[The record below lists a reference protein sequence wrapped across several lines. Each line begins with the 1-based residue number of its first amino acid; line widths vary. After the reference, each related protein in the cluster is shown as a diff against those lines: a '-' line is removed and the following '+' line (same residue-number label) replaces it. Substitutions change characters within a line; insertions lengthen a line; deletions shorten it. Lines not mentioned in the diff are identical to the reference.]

1 LLGLQGNDW
10 EDNVI
15 SFQLWLAFTAAA
27 AVVIAI
33 PGPTTLMV
41 TGHAMSSGTRVAL
54 ASLLGVALGDF
65 TAIAASVLG
74 LGAVLAASAEAFTAL
89 KWIGAA
95 YLVYLGIKL
104 WRAPAIP
111 LAAAVAGGRRGM
123 RRAIAESFSVTV
135 LNPKGLLFF
144 AAFLPQFIDPHQP
157 TLPQVVVLA
166 ITFEVLAA
174 SSLGAYVFM
183 TTRARRVLDSARAIK
198 IMNRAGGTMLIGAGL
213 LTASLKRGS

>member
-1 LLGLQGNDW
+1 M
-10 EDNVI
+10 I
-15 SFQLWLAFTAAA
+15 SFQLWLACAAAA

-65 TAIAASVLG
+65 TAIACSVLG
-74 LGAVLAASAEAFTAL
+74 LGAVLAASAEAFTVL

-104 WRAPAIP
+104 WRAPAVP
-111 LAAAVAGGRRGM
+111 MGAAGMGPNGREGGGRRSM
-123 RRAIAESFSVTV
+123 RRAIAESFSVTL

-144 AAFLPQFIDPHQP
+144 AAFLPQFIDPHLP

-166 ITFEVLAA
+166 LTFEVLAA
-174 SSLGAYVFM
+174 GSLGIYVFM
-183 TTRARRVLDSARAIK
+183 TTRARSVMDSPRAIK

-213 LTASLKRGS
+213 LTASLRRQ

>member
-1 LLGLQGNDW
+1 M
-10 EDNVI
+10 I
-15 SFQLWLAFTAAA
+15 SFQLWLAFAAAA

-65 TAIAASVLG
+65 TAIACSVLG
-74 LGAVLAASAEAFTAL
+74 LGAVLAASSEAFTVL

-104 WRAPAIP
+104 WRAPAVP
-111 LAAAVAGGRRGM
+111 LGAAQVGRRSV
-123 RRAIAESFSVTV
+123 RRAIAESFSVTL

-157 TLPQVVVLA
+157 TLPQVIVLA
-166 ITFEVLAA
+166 LTFEVLAA
-174 SSLGAYVFM
+174 SSLGIYVFM
-183 TTRARRVLDSARAIK
+183 TTRARRVMDSPRAIK

-213 LTASLKRGS
+213 LTASLRRQ

>member
-1 LLGLQGNDW
+1 M
-10 EDNVI
+10 I
-15 SFQLWLAFTAAA
+15 SFQLWLAFAAAA

-65 TAIAASVLG
+65 TAIACSVLG
-74 LGAVLAASAEAFTAL
+74 LGAVLAASAEAFTVL

-104 WRAPAIP
+104 WRAPAVP
-111 LAAAVAGGRRGM
+111 LGTAGMGPNGREGGGRRSM
-123 RRAIAESFSVTV
+123 RRAIAESFSVTL

-166 ITFEVLAA
+166 LTFEVLAA
-174 SSLGAYVFM
+174 SSLGVYVFM
-183 TTRARRVLDSARAIK
+183 TTRARRVMDSPRAIK

-213 LTASLKRGS
+213 LTASLRRQ

>member
-1 LLGLQGNDW
+1 M
-10 EDNVI
+10 I
-15 SFQLWLAFTAAA
+15 SFQLWLAFAAAA

-65 TAIAASVLG
+65 TAIACSVLG
-74 LGAVLAASAEAFTAL
+74 LGAILAASAEAFTLL

-104 WRAPAIP
+104 WRAPAVP
-111 LAAAVAGGRRGM
+111 MGAAVAGGRRSIG
-123 RRAIAESFSVTV
+123 RAIAESFSVTV

-144 AAFLPQFIDPHQP
+144 AAFLPQFIDPHRAV
-157 TLPQVVVLA
+157 LPQVVILA
-166 ITFEVLAA
+166 LTFEVLAA
-174 SSLGAYVFM
+174 SSLVLYITMMA
-183 TTRARRVLDSARAIK
+183 RARRIMDSPRAIR

-213 LTASLKRGS
+213 LTASLRRS

>member
-1 LLGLQGNDW
+1 M
-10 EDNVI
+10 I
-15 SFQLWLAFTAAA
+15 SFQLWLAFAAAA

-65 TAIAASVLG
+65 TAIACSVLG
-74 LGAVLAASAEAFTAL
+74 LGAVLATSAEAFAIL

-104 WRAPAIP
+104 WRAPAVP
-111 LAAAVAGGRRGM
+111 LGTAAAARGGRRSI
-123 RRAIAESFSVTV
+123 RRAIAESFSVTL

-144 AAFLPQFIDPHQP
+144 AAFLPQFIDPHRAV
-157 TLPQVVVLA
+157 LPQVVILA
-166 ITFEVLAA
+166 LTFEVLAA
-174 SSLGAYVFM
+174 SSLAAYIFM
-183 TTRARRVLDSARAIK
+183 MVRARRVMDSPRAIK

-213 LTASLKRGS
+213 LTASLRRSS

>member
-1 LLGLQGNDW
+1 M
-10 EDNVI
+10 I
-15 SFQLWLAFTAAA
+15 SFQLWLAFAAAA

-74 LGAVLAASAEAFTAL
+74 LGAVLAASAEAFTIL

-104 WRAPAIP
+104 WRAPAVPMGASAIGP
-111 LAAAVAGGRRGM
+111 NGTMGGRRSVG
-123 RRAIAESFSVTV
+123 RAIAESFLVTV

-144 AAFLPQFIDPHQP
+144 AAFLPQFIDPHRSA
-157 TLPQVVVLA
+157 LPQVVVLA
-166 ITFEVLAA
+166 LTFEVLAA
-174 SSLGAYVFM
+174 SSLGLYVLM
-183 TTRARRVLDSARAIK
+183 MRRARRVMDSPRAIR

-213 LTASLKRGS
+213 LTASLRRSS

>member
-1 LLGLQGNDW
+1 M
-10 EDNVI
+10 I
-15 SFQLWLAFTAAA
+15 SFQLWLAFAAAA

-65 TAIAASVLG
+65 TAIACSVLG
-74 LGAVLAASAEAFTAL
+74 LGAILAASAEAFTVL
-89 KWIGAA
+89 KWAGAL

-104 WRAPAIP
+104 WRAPAVP
-111 LAAAVAGGRRGM
+111 LGAVGPGQVARRSM
-123 RRAIAESFSVTV
+123 RRAIAESFSVTL

-144 AAFLPQFIDPHQP
+144 AAFLPQFIDMHHAV
-157 TLPQVVVLA
+157 LPQVVVLA
-166 ITFEVLAA
+166 LTFEVLAA
-174 SSLGAYVFM
+174 SSLALYIFM
-183 TTRARRVLDSARAIK
+183 TARARRVMESPRAIR

-213 LTASLKRGS
+213 LTASLKRS